1 MRRNRA
7 TKLIATSAL
16 VLVLALLL
24 ALAPACGNGEGEEP
38 GVTPTPGMTPAQPR
52 IFFYEDSVNVGKVP
66 PGVSLDYTFHFKNVG
81 DAPLVIEDVETR
93 ALEGC

>member
-7 TKLIATSAL
+7 TKLLATSAL

-38 GVTPTPGMTPAQPR
+38 GVTPTPGVTPAQPR
-52 IFFYEDSVNVGKVP
+52 IFFYEDSVDVGKIP
-66 PGVSLDYTFHFKNVG
+66 PGEALDYTFRFVNMG
-81 DAPLVIEDVETR
+81 DAPLVIEDVSAK